1 MVKKFLY
8 RYRHLEL
15 CGIAS
20 ILKKIKKRPTL
31 RGVSACTMSVLL
43 IFSRQHDRKGRA
55 FAGSAFYLHLCAGQF
70 QNPLDQRHAK
80 AIALGGVAR
89 VALVEFIVDVFYRL
103 FIHAAAGIGHG
114 NINFAVRP
122 RLAQGNAAALRCELH
137 RVGKQVRPHQFQQA
151 GVGLCVGGI
160 L

>member
-1 MVKKFLY
+1 M
-8 RYRHLEL
+8 
-15 CGIAS
+15 
-20 ILKKIKKRPTL
+20 

-55 FAGSAFYLHLCAGQF
+55 FAGGAFYLHLCAGQF